1 MKIYVSNISWGLN
14 TEELHGLFAE
24 FGEVA
29 SANIIKD
36 KATGKSR
43 GFGFVEMDNNDEANA
58 AINALNGTDQK
69 GRPINVA
76 EARPRD

>member
-1 MKIYVSNISWGLN
+1 MKIYVSNISWGLK
-14 TEELHGLFAE
+14 TEDLHSLFAE